1 MAIAQLELS
10 VRDHARNVKR
20 TITKSIFLDTPVTST
35 PPVEVLGLVSAVYSP
50 SKEIRAVLRETGDD
64 KDKKR
69 FVEIWRDDALL
80 ACKDVTDKHGIFF
93 ADDFF
98 SSLSFSPSEKSI
110 IYAAEKKK
118 PSEKNSV
125 AKFKYQQPFG
135 EGLIGKS
142 NPGLFLFEWESD
154 KLSSLQYD
162 CPAWFGQALFHP
174 SQENKIFATGYEAA
188 ADEKTLGIL
197 FCFNHPSG
205 IWEISLDRKEETE
218 EETIDCQVRKL
229 TDSHLSCRSPRV
241 VTGDGKSTL
250 LWIAQDTGGPHWS
263 TASLH
268 SCDITHSVDPSQTRT
283 LVEKVWEPENGG
295 FPGLYPQQLPR
306 YAHIQWGQ
314 GDHIIVGTGW
324 GSRYTIVLISLKD
337 GAIRELTP
345 VTDDIPWSWTSFL
358 TAEGNRLLGVRS
370 FVTRPPEV
378 VLGEFDATGS
388 VSWKVIHKPVLSKQL
403 QEKLDSLT
411 VKIVPIPERFPAETI
426 LIQHKTA
433 LEEQKIQPC
442 ITLIHGGP
450 HAAESVTFTPS
461 TVASALEG
469 YTISVPNYTGST
481 GYGEKYIRALIGKCG
496 TLDVG
501 DCIQSVRHLVRTGVA
516 SEGHG
521 CLSVEEVME
530 DTWALTWPASFQTCL
545 QQSLHETLWY
555 LLERWPLPI
564 SQIGVLLN
572 SGLITLSFALA
583 RTSRYTDAAVQ
594 KQRSPRLIT
603 PEKYKAVYDAS
614 PIAHV
619 HNVKAAMLLL
629 VGDSDKRVPPIQGV
643 NYYHALRAL
652 RGDDPDV
659 ELLMFGGEGHA
670 LDGLEA
676 SKVVWN
682 RTAEW
687 FNSRAVGFSAV
698 YHQASGGVFASVSL
712 DPRALANEFSSS
724 REEWEEA
731 SS

>member
-1 MAIAQLELS
+1 MANNDLEIVAQLELS
-10 VRDHARNVKR
+10 VRDHARNAKR
-20 TITKSIFLDTPVTST
+20 TITKSIFLDTVTST

-50 SKEIRAVLRETGDD
+50 SKQIRAVLRETGDD

-98 SSLSFSPSEKSI
+98 SSLSFSPTEKSI

-118 PSEKNSV
+118 PTEKNSV

-461 TVASALEG
+461 TAASALEG
-469 YTISVPNYTGST
+469 CST

-521 CLSVEEVME
+521 KLFISGGSHGGYLGTHLAGQFPDVFTAVVARNPVVSVGEMATSDIPDWSFTEFGL
-530 DTWALTWPASFQTCL
+530 DYPIASL
-545 QQSLHETLWY
+545 
-555 LLERWPLPI
+555 PL
-564 SQIGVLLN
+564 G
-572 SGLITLSFALA
+572 
-583 RTSRYTDAAVQ
+583 YTGPTAAGS
-594 KQRSPRLIT
+594 KTAIPPRLIT

-687 FNSRAVGFSAV
+687 FNSRAVG
-698 YHQASGGVFASVSL
+698 L
-712 DPRALANEFSSS
+712 
-724 REEWEEA
+724 
-731 SS
+731 